1 MEHFSKVNIKIKF
14 NNTVQKSVISFDT
27 ECSTVFS
34 KDGGTWECFN
44 KNMPD
49 GYYNDMLKQ
58 SFMYIF
64 AFCIDGMCFYGRT
77 GGELKDCCEKI
88 KEAAQGKNVV
98 IYVHNL
104 NYDFQVLRSFI
115 KFDEVFARDK
125 RTILYATCKEYNITF
140 KCSYN
145 LSGLKLAD
153 IPAIFHTETKKLVGD
168 LDYNVLRT
176 YKTKL
181 TEQEMAYVE
190 NDVKIV
196 YEYIVKEAQEAG
208 TIKKIALTKTGKVR
222 KAFKNKLKEVYGKF
236 YYSIWTYY
244 IKSIEYMD
252 YRKYKILN
260 EMSSGGYV
268 HANMNYINKIVNGH
282 SYDKKSFYP
291 SIMLTEKFQS
301 SEFKVVDDVDMTDI
315 DCDNYCYMFDI
326 QFYDIKSKCD
336 MTMLSLCDTIMDV
349 GSVLDNGRIISS
361 EYINCWMNEIDLM
374 NFIRCYDYS
383 SFNVKKVYRA
393 EKNYL
398 PKEMIEFII
407 ECYIEKDRCSTER
420 DKYEIG
426 SKDWKYWDTKRT
438 MAKVR
443 LNSIFGMTMT
453 KNVVF
458 NSESWD
464 NGWQDFFNHEKTNLE
479 IQTELDNQNSYFLF
493 SWGVWVMSYA
503 RKILFD
509 AIMENDGKIVY
520 SDTDC
525 VKSIG
530 ELDFTK
536 FDAIY
541 DEKLAKMA
549 EIYDID
555 VSKVKGIGH
564 FVDETPSG
572 MKFKTLGQ
580 KKYVCEIN
588 GKVKCVAAGVAPAS
602 VSEAIGN
609 DISKFDDE
617 LVFGYEAGCV
627 CVCYNDEQADITI
640 GGVEI
645 SQQYGVCIYPAKFK
659 MKKSIINTLEVL

>member
-64 AFCIDGMCFYGRT
+64 AFCIDGVCFYGRT
-77 GGELKDCCEKI
+77 GDDLKECCKKI
-88 KEAAQGKNVV
+88 NESAKGKNVI

-104 NYDFQVLRSFI
+104 NYDFQVLRSFM

-176 YKTKL
+176 YKTEL
-181 TEQEMAYVE
+181 TEQEMSYVE

-196 YEYIVKEAQEAG
+196 CEYIQKEVQEAG
-208 TIKKIALTKTGKVR
+208 TISKLALTKTGKVR
-222 KAFKNKLKEVYGKF
+222 KDFKRKLKDSIGKF
-236 YYSIWTYY
+236 YYNDWTRY
-244 IKSIEYMD
+244 ISGMNDTNIDTYMA
-252 YRKYKILN
+252 LN
-260 EMSSGGYV
+260 NASAGGYV

-291 SIMLTEKFQS
+291 SIMITEKFPMGLFQH
-301 SEFKVVDDVDMTDI
+301 TDETEY
-315 DCDNYCYMFDI
+315 DFENYCYL
-326 QFYDIKSKCD
+326 YHLKLYNIKSVCE
-336 MTMLSLCDTIMDV
+336 MTMLSLSQCMWADFDTKC
-349 GSVLDNGRIISS
+349 DNGRILSS
-361 EYINCWMNEIDLM
+361 PYIDIYMTDIDFF
-374 NFIRCYDYS
+374 NFLRCYDNDGEYE
-383 SFNVKKVYRA
+383 VIDVWKAKKG
-393 EKNYL
+393 YL
-398 PKEMIEFII
+398 PKVLIEFVI
-407 ECYIEKDRCSTER
+407 ECYEEKERCSAER
-420 DKYEIG
+420 DKYEKG
-426 SKDWKYWDTKRT
+426 TDEWKFWDTKRT
-438 MAKVR
+438 MAKIR

-453 KNVVF
+453 RNVKREEDV
-458 NSESWD
+458 
-464 NGWQDFFNHEKTNLE
+464 WQDGNFKTISNDIEAFQSKLFE
-479 IQTELDNQNSYFLF
+479 QDGSAYFSF

-503 RKILFD
+503 RKIIFD
-509 AIMENDGKIVY
+509 AIVENDDKIAY

-525 VKSIG
+525 VKSVG
-530 ELDFTK
+530 ELDLTK

-549 EIYDID
+549 EEYDID
-555 VSKVKGIGH
+555 VSKVQGIGH

-588 GKVKCVAAGVAPAS
+588 GKVKCVAAGVAPSS
-602 VSEAIGN
+602 VAEAIGN
-609 DISKFDDE
+609 DISKFDNE

-627 CVCYNDEQADITI
+627 CVSYNDNQEDMVINNET
-640 GGVEI
+640 I

-659 MKKSIINTLEVL
+659 MKKSLINTLEVL